1 MNIVISILS
10 NLLQKVDSKLVR
22 KWIIKLLER
31 LKAKVNEKED
41 AYDAVVILI
50 INFLEE
56 QFKVEE

>member
-50 INFLEE
+50 INFLED